1 MVRVGDW
8 GWICWRQR
16 HGESELA
23 MGEIVVDIQLE
34 NDQDRTL
41 FERGFVREHEIRNE
55 TIPAVADT
63 GAMMLALPQ
72 DVVSRLGLEPAET
85 IIAMLANGTRTEVPV
100 VKRVSIRIGTRQMLT
115 EAMVIPTGADPSIGQ
130 IVMERLDLIAD
141 CANQTLHPRPE
152 SLDRPLLRL

>member
-1 MVRVGDW
+1 
-8 GWICWRQR
+8 
-16 HGESELA
+16 

-41 FERGFVREHEIRNE
+41 FERGFVREDEIRNE

-63 GAMMLALPQ
+63 GAMMLALPE

-85 IIAMLANGTRTEVPV
+85 IIATMANGSRSEMPV
-100 VKRVSIRIGTRQMLT
+100 VDRVSVRIAGRRMLT
-115 EAMVIPTGADPSIGQ
+115 DAIVIPAGADPLIGQ

-141 CANQTLHPRPE
+141 CANQTLTPRPE
-152 SLDRPLLRL
+152 SPDRPLLRL